1 MKNRNLLIE
10 RFWLRVF
17 DQPNGASSL
26 VPNDKR
32 EPDVLV
38 VPSPAGMHG
47 GIVVI
52 HPKPYLSIPNL
63 NAGLAVSTIM
73 VNLRRLGVSKGD
85 RVAILAWNCPEWV
98 WADMA
103 IQSLGAITVPIYPN
117 SAADMVNY
125 ILRDSG
131 ARIILSN
138 EDVQLTKVDP
148 ASGVTAVHF
157 DRIPQFVGNTS
168 VADTKSFFRWFVPA
182 VEGESGHIAAADWEL
197 VQSELRCMEEAVRQP
212 DAKGFGYARVTR
224 RDIATIIYTS
234 GSTGIPKGGVITHGA
249 IAAACEGLLAH
260 GFTYK
265 PNDLVLSYLPLAHV
279 YERVDGTALALWEG
293 VPMGFCRVE
302 DVGDTL
308 KKLRPTVLL
317 GVPAVWRKIRDKIMS
332 KIAAET
338 GLKKSL
344 IDWALAQT
352 EPGFKRFVA
361 DLLVFRKVRAELGGR
376 LRILM
381 SGGAPISQD
390 ILDFFKL
397 IGLELLQGY
406 GLTETSGGLAVNLPS
421 NQPTPDGKR
430 PNKPGSVGRVLP
442 NVNCKIVKL
451 PGQETNRDGEIWVR
465 GELLFSGYWNLPE
478 ETAKAI
484 TPDGWFKT
492 GDLGYID
499 EEGFL
504 FITGRLKRL
513 LKTDGGKYVAP
524 EKIEKAMESETI
536 LQYIVPVGDGMPY
549 ISGIVFINQ
558 LEALAVVARNNVAK
572 PEGGFTAAF
581 LAENKHVLAAVQA
594 AIENGNKKLERWET
608 LKKFRIVPVEAT
620 VATGLLTPTLK
631 IRTEEVLK
639 RYADVIA
646 AIYHE

>member
-17 DQPNGASSL
+17 DRPNEASSL
-26 VPNDKR
+26 VPNDKT

-38 VPSPAGMHG
+38 VPSPAGMRG

-52 HPKPYLSIPNL
+52 QPKPYLPIPNL
-63 NAGLAVSTIM
+63 NAGLAVSAM
-73 VNLRRLGVSKGD
+73 MANLRRLGVSKGD

-103 IQSLGAITVPIYPN
+103 IQSLGAVTVPIYPN

-131 ARIILSN
+131 ARIVLSN
-138 EDVQLTKVDP
+138 EEIQLMKVDP
-148 ASGVTAVHF
+148 TSGVTGVHF
-157 DRIPQFVGNTS
+157 DKMPQFVGNVS
-168 VADTKSFFRWFVPA
+168 VAGTKSFFRWFVPA
-182 VEGESGHIAAADWEL
+182 VEGVGGEIAAADWPL
-197 VQSELRCMEEAVRQP
+197 VQSELRCMEQAVRQP

-224 RDIATIIYTS
+224 DDIATIIYTS
-234 GSTGIPKGGVITHGA
+234 GSTGVPKGGVIKHGA
-249 IAAACEGLLAH
+249 IAAACEGLIAH
-260 GFTYK
+260 GFRFK
-265 PNDLVLSYLPLAHV
+265 PRDLVLSYLPLAHV

-302 DVGDTL
+302 DVGETL

-352 EPGFKRFVA
+352 EPGFARFVA
-361 DLLVFRKVRAELGGR
+361 DLLVFRKIRAELGGR

-406 GLTETSGGLAVNLPS
+406 GLTETCGGLAVNLPS

-451 PGQETNRDGEIWVR
+451 PGQEANRDGEIWVR
-465 GELLFSGYWNLPE
+465 GELLFSGYWNLPQ
-478 ETAKAI
+478 ETAKAM
-484 TPDGWFKT
+484 TEDGWFKT

-499 EEGFL
+499 EEEFL

-549 ISGIVFINQ
+549 ISGIVFVNQ
-558 LEALAVVARNNVAK
+558 LEALAVVARHNVSK
-572 PEGGFTAAF
+572 PDGGFTPAS
-581 LAENKHVLAAVQA
+581 LAENQHVLAAVQA

-608 LKKFRIVPVEAT
+608 LKQFRIIPVEAT
-620 VATGLLTPTLK
+620 VAAGLLTPTLK

-646 AIYHE
+646 AIYHP